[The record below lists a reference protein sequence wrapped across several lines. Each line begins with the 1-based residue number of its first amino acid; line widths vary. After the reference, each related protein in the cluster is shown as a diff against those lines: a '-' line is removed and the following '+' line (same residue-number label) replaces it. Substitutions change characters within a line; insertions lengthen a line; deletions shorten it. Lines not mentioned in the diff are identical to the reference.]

1 MSRRSSH
8 LEDFYFQQQIG
19 KGFQGTLEDDL
30 LNLEGS
36 NNLVLAGARDD
47 LLDASLANDNNQING
62 GSRDDT
68 FIFGHS
74 DLLIN
79 SEGVDRF
86 FVGTGSNNTLSGGEE
101 ADQFGIATAELPD
114 SANTIT
120 DFEVGVDV
128 LGIAGLG
135 IGFDSLSLT
144 QEEGKTSIG
153 TNNQDLA
160 ILSDIES
167 SSLSADNFV
176 FV

>member
-1 MSRRSSH
+1 M
-8 LEDFYFQQQIG
+8 
-19 KGFQGTLEDDL
+19 
-30 LNLEGS
+30 
-36 NNLVLAGARDD
+36 VLAGARDD

-120 DFEVGVDV
+120 DFVFEA
-128 LGIAGLG
+128 LRTHQRRIFFCF
-135 IGFDSLSLT
+135 IRSLF
-144 QEEGKTSIG
+144 K
-153 TNNQDLA
+153 
-160 ILSDIES
+160 
-167 SSLSADNFV
+167 
-176 FV
+176 